1 MRGCVVGM
9 AEGCFEMEPGSCRA
23 FAWPLILLNS
33 SSTITHTHCLKQG
46 CRMETMGSSPGL
58 TDLCPMLFIP
68 RLPFQ
73 TLLPEPSQ
81 SLLDEEDE
89 EDPARGTTDR
99 DLFHSDQH
107 TPEHPDMSE
116 LLPEARSHSSCGEEP
131 GTNHVCSWDVG
142 TQRARGQWESLP
154 LSPEAPRGLQQH
166 RIPKAR
172 QGRQGRFHAS

>member
-1 MRGCVVGM
+1 
-9 AEGCFEMEPGSCRA
+9 
-23 FAWPLILLNS
+23 
-33 SSTITHTHCLKQG
+33 
-46 CRMETMGSSPGL
+46 METMGSSPGL

-68 RLPFQ
+68 RLPCQ

-116 LLPEARSHSSCGEEP
+116 LLPEARSHSS
-131 GTNHVCSWDVG
+131 
-142 TQRARGQWESLP
+142 
-154 LSPEAPRGLQQH
+154 
-166 RIPKAR
+166 
-172 QGRQGRFHAS
+172 